1 MQLVAL
7 KLANIHT
14 TKKKL
19 DALKQKAD
27 STTQIMTFMENL
39 PLMYEEMSDEERKE
53 LFQAFVEEIELFSEE
68 RTDGKIIKS
77 VFFRFPM
84 VFDGKPLAK
93 NTKPEDMIS
102 FKLDCTNVDI
112 ELPDKGNIIMKKQA
126 DGSQKVIVR
135 KGTYAAIKAYI
146 LEKYDVKV
154 PTLYIA
160 QIKRK
165 YGLEIGKAY
174 NKPEKNK
181 NHVPK
186 CTKEKELLIME
197 ALKFYD
203 LMEQGVEY
211 REDAV

>member
-1 MQLVAL
+1 M
-7 KLANIHT
+7 
-14 TKKKL
+14 
-19 DALKQKAD
+19 
-27 STTQIMTFMENL
+27 
-39 PLMYEEMSDEERKE
+39 
-53 LFQAFVEEIELFSEE
+53 FQAFVDDIELFSED

-77 VFFRFPM
+77 ISFKFPM

-102 FKLDCTNVDI
+102 FRLDCTDIDI
-112 ELPDKGNIIMKKQA
+112 ELPCKGNIIMKKQA

-146 LEKYDVKV
+146 LEKHDVKV

-203 LMEQGVEY
+203 LMEQDVEY

>member
-1 MQLVAL
+1 METDVIA
-7 KLANIHT
+7 

-19 DALKQKAD
+19 EALKQKAD
-27 STTQIMTFMENL
+27 STVQIMTFIENL
-39 PLMYEEMSDEERKE
+39 PLMYEEMSEEERKE
-53 LFQAFVEEIELFSEE
+53 MFQAFVDEIELFPED

-77 VFFRFPM
+77 ISFKFPM
-84 VFDGKPLAK
+84 VFDGKPLVK
-93 NTKPEDMIS
+93 TSKPEDTIS
-102 FKLDCTNVDI
+102 FKLDCADI
-112 ELPDKGNIIMKKQA
+112 DIDLPDKGNIIMKKQA

-135 KGTYAAIKAYI
+135 KGTYANIKAYI
-146 LEKYDVKV
+146 LEKYNVKV

-203 LMEQGVEY
+203 LMEQDVEY